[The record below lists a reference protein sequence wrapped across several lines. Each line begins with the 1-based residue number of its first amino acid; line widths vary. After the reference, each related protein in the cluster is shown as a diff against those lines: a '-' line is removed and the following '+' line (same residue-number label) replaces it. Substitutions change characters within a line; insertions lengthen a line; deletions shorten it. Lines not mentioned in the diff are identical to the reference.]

1 MKVSGS
7 AVLNAP
13 VDQVW
18 AAFNDPAVL
27 ARTLPG
33 CQELREVGPD
43 AYKMTI
49 TAGVASIKG
58 TYEGDVSLTQQNPPG
73 SFVLKAA
80 GAGAPGTVS
89 ADVAVKLVDSP
100 TGGTQL
106 TYDAD
111 AVVGGV
117 IGGVG
122 QRMLTGVAKKMAG
135 QFFQAVDADIAG
147 VRAPAP
153 PQPPRLPA
161 CRPRRRPVSRPSPVP
176 PRPSTSPPRRS
187 PPRRPARTSSWA
199 PSSARRSPWPAW
211 PSASSPGGAD
221 HARVHRRRRPG
232 RPGPGPAQPGQRQ
245 GEHRAVRRLADP
257 LRRGHRRRAGGPAR
271 VGDHRLHPRL
281 LARGAVGPGHRA
293 ARRA

>member
-7 AVLNAP
+7 ATLNAP

-58 TYEGDVSLTQQNPPG
+58 TYEGDVALTQQNPPG
-73 SFVLKAA
+73 SFVLKAS

-89 ADVAVKLVDSP
+89 ADVTVLLEQSA
-100 TGGTQL
+100 TGGTNL

-135 QFFQAVDADIAG
+135 QFFTAVDNDIAG
-147 VRAPAP
+147 VRVAAPVPVPVGAGAPEAAVVGAPAP
-153 PQPPRLPA
+153 AAPA
-161 CRPRRRPVSRPSPVP
+161 VYAAPA
-176 PRPSTSPPRRS
+176 
-187 PPRRPARTSSWA
+187 PARAGIQGKEFLVGTIV
-199 PSSARRSPWPAW
+199 
-211 PSASSPGGAD
+211 GA
-221 HARVHRRRRPG
+221 AI
-232 RPGPGPAQPGQRQ
+232 A
-245 GEHRAVRRLADP
+245 LA
-257 LRRGHRRRAGGPAR
+257 G
-271 VGDHRLHPRL
+271 V
-281 LARGAVGPGHRA
+281 AVGIVAGRH
-293 ARRA
+293 

>member
-13 VDQVW
+13 VEQVW

-58 TYEGDVSLTQQNPPG
+58 TYEGDVALTQQNPPG

-89 ADVAVKLVDSP
+89 ADVAVTLVDSP

-147 VRAPAP
+147 VRAPAAAAP
-153 PQPPRLPA
+153 GVPA
-161 CRPRRRPVSRPSPVP
+161 APAAGVP
-176 PRPSTSPPRRS
+176 AVPGAA
-187 PPRRPARTSSWA
+187 PAVHVPAAAVAAAA
-199 PSSARRSPWPAW
+199 P
-211 PSASSPGGAD
+211 GKDFLVGTLVGA
-221 HARVHRRRRPG
+221 AI
-232 RPGPGPAQPGQRQ
+232 A
-245 GEHRAVRRLADP
+245 LA
-257 LRRGHRRRAGGPAR
+257 G
-271 VGDHRLHPRL
+271 V
-281 LARGAVGPGHRA
+281 AVGVIAG
-293 ARRA
+293 RR

>member
-58 TYEGDVSLTQQNPPG
+58 TYEGDVALTQQNPPG

-89 ADVAVKLVDSP
+89 ADVAVNLVDSP
-100 TGGTQL
+100 SGGTHL

-147 VRAPAP
+147 VRAPAAAAAAAGA
-153 PQPPRLPA
+153 PA
-161 CRPRRRPVSRPSPVP
+161 VPTAAVPAVPTAAVPAAAGAAPAVHVPAAPVA
-176 PRPSTSPPRRS
+176 
-187 PPRRPARTSSWA
+187 ARA
-199 PSSARRSPWPAW
+199 PTRDFLV
-211 PSASSPGGAD
+211 GTLVGA
-221 HARVHRRRRPG
+221 AI
-232 RPGPGPAQPGQRQ
+232 A
-245 GEHRAVRRLADP
+245 LA
-257 LRRGHRRRAGGPAR
+257 G
-271 VGDHRLHPRL
+271 V
-281 LARGAVGPGHRA
+281 AVGVIAG
-293 ARRA
+293 RR

>member
-58 TYEGDVSLTQQNPPG
+58 TYEGDVALTQQNPPG

-89 ADVAVKLVDSP
+89 ADVAVNLVGSP
-100 TGGTQL
+100 SGGTQL

-147 VRAPAP
+147 VRVPAPAAVAPGVPAAGEPAAGVPAVPGAAPAVHVPGAPVSAPAP
-153 PQPPRLPA
+153 TRDLL
-161 CRPRRRPVSRPSPVP
+161 VGTLV
-176 PRPSTSPPRRS
+176 
-187 PPRRPARTSSWA
+187 
-199 PSSARRSPWPAW
+199 
-211 PSASSPGGAD
+211 GA
-221 HARVHRRRRPG
+221 AI
-232 RPGPGPAQPGQRQ
+232 A
-245 GEHRAVRRLADP
+245 LA
-257 LRRGHRRRAGGPAR
+257 G
-271 VGDHRLHPRL
+271 V
-281 LARGAVGPGHRA
+281 AVGVIAG
-293 ARRA
+293 RR

>member
-80 GAGAPGTVS
+80 GSGAPGTVS

-100 TGGTQL
+100 TGGTHL

-147 VRAPAP
+147 VRAPVPAAAAP
-153 PQPPRLPA
+153 GVPA
-161 CRPRRRPVSRPSPVP
+161 PAAAGAPAVP
-176 PRPSTSPPRRS
+176 GAA
-187 PPRRPARTSSWA
+187 PAVHVPAALAAAA
-199 PSSARRSPWPAW
+199 P
-211 PSASSPGGAD
+211 GKDFLIGTLVGA
-221 HARVHRRRRPG
+221 AI
-232 RPGPGPAQPGQRQ
+232 A
-245 GEHRAVRRLADP
+245 LA
-257 LRRGHRRRAGGPAR
+257 G
-271 VGDHRLHPRL
+271 V
-281 LARGAVGPGHRA
+281 AVGVVAG
-293 ARRA
+293 RR

>member
-13 VDQVW
+13 VEQVW

-58 TYEGDVSLTQQNPPG
+58 TYEGDVALTQQNPPG

-89 ADVAVKLVDSP
+89 ADVAVNLVDSP
-100 TGGTQL
+100 SGGTHL

-147 VRAPAP
+147 VRAPAAAAP
-153 PQPPRLPA
+153 GA
-161 CRPRRRPVSRPSPVP
+161 AAVP
-176 PRPSTSPPRRS
+176 T
-187 PPRRPARTSSWA
+187 AA
-199 PSSARRSPWPAW
+199 
-211 PSASSPGGAD
+211 
-221 HARVHRRRRPG
+221 
-232 RPGPGPAQPGQRQ
+232 GPAVPAP
-245 GEHRAVRRLADP
+245 AVPAVAGAAPAVHVPAAPVAAPAPTRDFLVGTLVGAAIALA
-257 LRRGHRRRAGGPAR
+257 G
-271 VGDHRLHPRL
+271 V
-281 LARGAVGPGHRA
+281 AVGVIAG
-293 ARRA
+293 RR

>member
-33 CQELREVGPD
+33 CQALREVGPD

-80 GAGAPGTVS
+80 GSGAPGTVS

-100 TGGTQL
+100 TGGTHL

-147 VRAPAP
+147 VRAPVPAEAP
-153 PQPPRLPA
+153 AAPGVPAVPAAGVPAVPGAAPAVHLPA
-161 CRPRRRPVSRPSPVP
+161 A
-176 PRPSTSPPRRS
+176 
-187 PPRRPARTSSWA
+187 PAAAAA
-199 PSSARRSPWPAW
+199 P
-211 PSASSPGGAD
+211 GKDFLVGTLVGA
-221 HARVHRRRRPG
+221 AI
-232 RPGPGPAQPGQRQ
+232 A
-245 GEHRAVRRLADP
+245 LA
-257 LRRGHRRRAGGPAR
+257 G
-271 VGDHRLHPRL
+271 V
-281 LARGAVGPGHRA
+281 AVGVIAGKR
-293 ARRA
+293 

>member
-7 AVLNAP
+7 AALNAP
-13 VDQVW
+13 VEQVW

-58 TYEGDVSLTQQNPPG
+58 TYEGDVALTQQNPPG

-89 ADVAVKLVDSP
+89 ADVAVTLVDSP
-100 TGGTQL
+100 NGGTHL

-147 VRAPAP
+147 VRAPVPAEAAAP
-153 PQPPRLPA
+153 GVPA
-161 CRPRRRPVSRPSPVP
+161 APAPGVPAVPGAVPAVHVPAAPV
-176 PRPSTSPPRRS
+176 
-187 PPRRPARTSSWA
+187 AAAA
-199 PSSARRSPWPAW
+199 PSKDFLV
-211 PSASSPGGAD
+211 GTLVGA
-221 HARVHRRRRPG
+221 AI
-232 RPGPGPAQPGQRQ
+232 A
-245 GEHRAVRRLADP
+245 LA
-257 LRRGHRRRAGGPAR
+257 G
-271 VGDHRLHPRL
+271 V
-281 LARGAVGPGHRA
+281 AVGVIAG
-293 ARRA
+293 RR

>member
-7 AVLNAP
+7 AVLKAP

-58 TYEGDVSLTQQNPPG
+58 TYEGDVALTQQNPPG

-89 ADVAVKLVDSP
+89 ADVSVNLTESP
-100 TGGTQL
+100 TGGTNL

-147 VRAPAP
+147 VRAPVPAAAAP
-153 PQPPRLPA
+153 G
-161 CRPRRRPVSRPSPVP
+161 VPVP
-176 PRPSTSPPRRS
+176 AAAGA
-187 PPRRPARTSSWA
+187 PAVPGAA
-199 PSSARRSPWPAW
+199 PAVHVPA
-211 PSASSPGGAD
+211 ALAAAAPGKDFLIGTLVGA
-221 HARVHRRRRPG
+221 AI
-232 RPGPGPAQPGQRQ
+232 A
-245 GEHRAVRRLADP
+245 LA
-257 LRRGHRRRAGGPAR
+257 G
-271 VGDHRLHPRL
+271 V
-281 LARGAVGPGHRA
+281 AVGVVAG
-293 ARRA
+293 RR

>member
-1 MKVSGS
+1 MKISGT

-27 ARTLPG
+27 TRTIPG

-43 AYKMTI
+43 AYKMTV

-58 TYEGDVSLTQQNPPG
+58 TYEGNVVLTEQNPPG

-80 GAGAPGTVS
+80 GAGAPGTVG
-89 ADVAVKLVDSP
+89 ADVRISLLDSP
-100 TGGTQL
+100 TGGTDL

-135 QFFQAVDADIAG
+135 QFFAAVDADIAG
-147 VRAPAP
+147 LRAPGEMPEAALVGAGAGAP
-153 PQPPRLPA
+153 GLQRTYA
-161 CRPRRRPVSRPSPVP
+161 GAEVRG
-176 PRPSTSPPRRS
+176 
-187 PPRRPARTSSWA
+187 RPAIQRNGFQG
-199 PSSARRSPWPAW
+199 RDFLY
-211 PSASSPGGAD
+211 GALTG
-221 HARVHRRRRPG
+221 AAIALAGV
-232 RPGPGPAQPGQRQ
+232 
-245 GEHRAVRRLADP
+245 AVGIA
-257 LRRGHRRRAGGPAR
+257 AGGR
-271 VGDHRLHPRL
+271 
-281 LARGAVGPGHRA
+281 
-293 ARRA
+293 

>member
-58 TYEGDVSLTQQNPPG
+58 TYEGDVALSQQNPPG

-89 ADVAVKLVDSP
+89 ADVAVKLADSP
-100 TGGTQL
+100 SGGTHL

-147 VRAPAP
+147 VRAPVPAAAAP
-153 PQPPRLPA
+153 GVPA
-161 CRPRRRPVSRPSPVP
+161 PAAAGVP
-176 PRPSTSPPRRS
+176 AAPGAA
-187 PPRRPARTSSWA
+187 PAVHVPAA
-199 PSSARRSPWPAW
+199 PAA
-211 PSASSPGGAD
+211 AAPGKDFLVGTLVGA
-221 HARVHRRRRPG
+221 AI
-232 RPGPGPAQPGQRQ
+232 A
-245 GEHRAVRRLADP
+245 LA
-257 LRRGHRRRAGGPAR
+257 G
-271 VGDHRLHPRL
+271 V
-281 LARGAVGPGHRA
+281 AVGVIAG
-293 ARRA
+293 RR

>member
-13 VDQVW
+13 VEQVW

-43 AYKMTI
+43 AYTMTI

-58 TYEGDVSLTQQNPPG
+58 TYEGDVALTQQNPPG

-89 ADVAVKLVDSP
+89 ADVAVNLADSP
-100 TGGTQL
+100 SGGTNL

-147 VRAPAP
+147 VRVPTPAAVAPGAPAAGAPAAGAPAAGVPAPGVRAVPGAAPAVQAPAAPVSAPAP
-153 PQPPRLPA
+153 TRDLL
-161 CRPRRRPVSRPSPVP
+161 VGTLV
-176 PRPSTSPPRRS
+176 
-187 PPRRPARTSSWA
+187 
-199 PSSARRSPWPAW
+199 
-211 PSASSPGGAD
+211 GA
-221 HARVHRRRRPG
+221 AI
-232 RPGPGPAQPGQRQ
+232 A
-245 GEHRAVRRLADP
+245 LA
-257 LRRGHRRRAGGPAR
+257 G
-271 VGDHRLHPRL
+271 V
-281 LARGAVGPGHRA
+281 AVGVVAG
-293 ARRA
+293 RR